1 MAVAAAAIGVT
12 ASLAVASGSPSNPG
26 ASSRAITNLGKAQ
39 YASPVGRIPP
49 PVKPLFHQALTGQ
62 AHQAVARDL
71 GQTIICY
78 KPDGSAASIAILDR
92 ANPNAPITWEQKESV
107 CAMDSRIRG
116 IPGEHP

>member
-1 MAVAAAAIGVT
+1 MALAAAAIGVP
-12 ASLAVASGSPSNPG
+12 ASLAVASGSPPNPK
-26 ASSRAITNLGKAQ
+26 APLPVNTNPDKTA
-39 YASPVGRIPP
+39 YASPTGRIPP
-49 PVKPLFHQALTGQ
+49 PVTPLSRQDLTKQ
-62 AHQAVARDL
+62 VYQAVARDL

-92 ANPNAPITWEQKESV
+92 ANPNAPITWKQKESV